1 MRIAGVT
8 IGRVG
13 GAEVERRLA
22 AARQAEVTYDHV
34 GSTLAPER
42 WPDRRPHV
50 RQRVLGLGAE
60 DFAAAADRVRAWA
73 PQRHLGATVHP
84 ADPPIVEGTAVLV
97 ELRKGP
103 LAVVAPTRVVAVI
116 DEPGRRFGF
125 AYGTLP
131 GHVESGEESFLVELQ
146 GDPGDPEAPVVGTVS
161 VDAVPATLVARLGA
175 PLVHVVQRWAVGR
188 YLEALVVEP

>member
-1 MRIAGVT
+1 MRVAGVT

-13 GAEVERRLA
+13 EADVEALLA
-22 AARQAEVTYDHV
+22 AGREAEVTYDHV

-42 WPDRRPHV
+42 WPDRRPHR
-50 RQRVLGLGAE
+50 RQRVLGLGPE
-60 DFAAAADRVRAWA
+60 DFAAAVERLRAWA
-73 PQRHLGATVHP
+73 PQHHLGAELHP
-84 ADPPIVEGTAVLV
+84 ASPPVAEGTTVLV

-103 LAVVAPTRVVAVI
+103 VAVVAPTRVVSVV

-131 GHVESGEESFLVELQ
+131 GHVEKGEESFLVELQ
-146 GDPGDPEAPVVGTVS
+146 GDPDDPEAPVVGTVC
-161 VDAVPATLVARLGA
+161 VDAALGTLAAKLGA
-175 PLVHVVQRWAVGR
+175 PVVYFVQRWAVGR

>member
-1 MRIAGVT
+1 MRVAGVT

-13 GAEVERRLA
+13 EADVEAQLA
-22 AARQAEVTYDHV
+22 AAREAEVTYDHV

-42 WPDRRPHV
+42 WPDRRPHR
-50 RQRVLGLGAE
+50 RQRVLGLGPE
-60 DFAAAADRVRAWA
+60 DYAAAVERLRAWA
-73 PQRHLGATVHP
+73 PQHHLGARLHP
-84 ADPPIVEGTAVLV
+84 AASPVVEGATVLV

-103 LAVVAPTRVVAVI
+103 LAVIAPTRVVAVV

-131 GHVESGEESFLVELQ
+131 GHVEKGEEGFLVELQ
-146 GDPGDPEAPVVGTVS
+146 GDPDDPEAPVVATVS
-161 VDAVPATLVARLGA
+161 VDAALGTLAAKLGA
-175 PLVHVVQRWAVGR
+175 PVVYFVQRWAVGR